1 MRNPSALLYS
11 VLKKPRKQRVEM
23 PPSIHTPHTPW
34 SRRRSFLIVAGLL
47 ALLVLGYLWVAWFLP
62 ETTVVGCSRGERAIL
77 EEFPHYGDQQQVRTH
92 SAEVSC
98 IASYTLR
105 VTRSEV
111 LSYYDERLRE
121 NGWEVGGYWAASP
134 PQGIEVFGEKLSD
147 LEEAPEEGVRAG
159 LEARRDDYSYA
170 VEYYP
175 PGSPAVSAEAGGS
188 EDEAMIVV
196 SVTDA
201 LGAGGKVK

>member
-1 MRNPSALLYS
+1 
-11 VLKKPRKQRVEM
+11 M
-23 PPSIHTPHTPW
+23 PPSIDTPRTPW
-34 SRRRSFLIVAGLL
+34 SRRRSFLIAAGLL
-47 ALLVLGYLWVAWFLP
+47 PLLVLGYLWVAWFLP
-62 ETTVVGCSRGERAIL
+62 ESTVVGCSREERAIL

-121 NGWEVGGYWAASP
+121 NGWEVSGYWAANP

-147 LEEAPEEGVRAG
+147 LEEAPEEGVRSG
-159 LEARRDDYSYA
+159 LEARRDDYGYA

-175 PGSPAVSAEAGGS
+175 PGSPTISAQAGGS
-188 EDEAMIVV
+188 EDEAMIIV